1 MYFIDKYCIIILRK
15 GFHIVNTEII
25 KQIQQ
30 QIDYLELEKQ
40 KIEVELEAAKNYL
53 NVLKGNYSGCSIK
66 NEPKGNQSLEARE
79 KMRKAQQER
88 QERERKL
95 RLNAIRDFLL
105 ERETAT
111 TQEIAN
117 YLNLKENAT
126 KRYLRGCNDFEE
138 VRINVWKYGE
148 IPF

>member
-1 MYFIDKYCIIILRK
+1 MKGMYHMTKAE
-15 GFHIVNTEII
+15 IV

-30 QIDYLELEKQ
+30 QINYLEQEKQ
-40 KIEVELEAAKNYL
+40 KIEVELEAARNYL
-53 NVLKGNYSGCSIK
+53 NVLQGNYSSCINN
-66 NEPKGNQSLEARE
+66 NEPKGNQTLEARE

-88 QERERKL
+88 QERERKI
-95 RLNAIRDFLL
+95 RFQAIKNFLSGRD
-105 ERETAT
+105 TAT

-126 KRYLRGCNDFEE
+126 KRYLRGCSDFQE
-138 VRINVWKYGE
+138 VRINVWKYEE

>member
-1 MYFIDKYCIIILRK
+1 MA
-15 GFHIVNTEII
+15 NAEIM

-30 QIDYLELEKQ
+30 QINYLAQEKQ

-53 NVLKGNYSGCSIK
+53 NVLQGNYSGNSNN
-66 NEPKGNQSLEARE
+66 NELKGNQSLEARE

-88 QERERKL
+88 QERERRL
-95 RLNAIRDFLL
+95 RIQTIKDFLSA
-105 ERETAT
+105 RDTAT

-117 YLNLKENAT
+117 HLNLKENAT
-126 KRYLRGCNDFEE
+126 KRYLRSCTDFQE
-138 VRINVWKYGE
+138 VRINVWQYDE